1 MNLFEK
7 YWQNPRAKRDA
18 TVHFQAMVDMRI
30 QNRQQLG
37 LPPIENLRT
46 PMQLPKNLPRHIVL
60 IASTWTMVSCGALN
74 G

>member
-1 MNLFEK
+1 MNIFEK
-7 YWQNPRAKRDA
+7 YWQNPRAKRNA

-37 LPPIENLRT
+37 LPPIEGLRT
-46 PMQLPKNLPRHIVL
+46 LMQLPENLPRHIVL
-60 IASTWTMVSCGALN
+60 IASTWTMVSCGALK